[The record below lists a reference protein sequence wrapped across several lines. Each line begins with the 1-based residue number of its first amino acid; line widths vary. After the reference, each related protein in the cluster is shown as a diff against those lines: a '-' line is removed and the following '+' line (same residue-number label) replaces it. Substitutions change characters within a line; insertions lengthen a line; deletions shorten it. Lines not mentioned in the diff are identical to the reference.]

1 MPDGSP
7 SITVCNKASA
17 SGVATIDLSS
27 VLDSDLN
34 EQQWREAEADYCSR
48 LLDGQAEAMS
58 LREVR
63 TQSEASAVCVQRAAH
78 SFRRS
83 PFRSTGF
90 PPARLRG
97 SLPLPPLAD
106 RSSTPSVGSSA

>member
-1 MPDGSP
+1 MSLCVPGVFP
-7 SITVCNKASA
+7 SITVCDKASP

-63 TQSEASAVCVQRAAH
+63 TRSEASAVCVRRATIL
-78 SFRRS
+78 S
-83 PFRSTGF
+83 P
-90 PPARLRG
+90 P
-97 SLPLPPLAD
+97 SLPLNRVFI
-106 RSSTPSVGSSA
+106 RSSQRVLAPSAAC